1 VKEANPG
8 FGADELRAFL
18 ESRALDLGV
27 PGPDELFG
35 VGKLML
41 GAAPTALPRQ
51 ARVVTCIVPSLRG
64 KTVAQARRAL
74 RKANCSLGT
83 VRRASAGARRVVSQA
98 PRAGRHLAP
107 GARIRVTVGPIS
119 G

>member
-8 FGADELRAFL
+8 FDAAELRAFL
-18 ESRALDLGV
+18 ESRALDMGV
-27 PGPDELFG
+27 PGRDELFG

-41 GAAPTALPRQ
+41 GAAPTALPRR
-51 ARVVTCIVPSLRG
+51 ARVVICVVPKLRG
-64 KTVAQARRAL
+64 DTLSQVRRAL

-83 VRRASAGARRVVSQA
+83 VRSASSGARKVVSQA
-98 PRAGRHLAP
+98 PRAGRRLAP
-107 GARIRVTVGPIS
+107 GARIRVTLGRRS